1 MRHVINEF
9 LISDVCVVSDRKVK
23 SRVQL
28 KKPQF
33 SQGMQGAQIQHVDSN
48 IAPAVDG
55 QQQMPTQQDDG
66 GKMNTE
72 EQLTTNKNEI
82 TLQ

>member
-1 MRHVINEF
+1 MRI
-9 LISDVCVVSDRKVK
+9 VSDRKVK

-48 IAPAVDG
+48 IPPVVDG

-66 GKMNTE
+66 GGKMNTE
-72 EQLTTNKNEI
+72 DQLTTNKNEI

>member
-1 MRHVINEF
+1 
-9 LISDVCVVSDRKVK
+9 
-23 SRVQL
+23 
-28 KKPQF
+28 
-33 SQGMQGAQIQHVDSN
+33 MQGAQIQHVDSN
-48 IAPAVDG
+48 IPPAVDG